1 MAKSSCSVF
10 KTHVFFHRT
19 LCTCEK
25 KIDGQRCIGYLLA
38 QLVQAHAQGCCLC
51 CQKLKIKMQYG
62 IPVVD
67 FNVWPWVEVK
77 TVLTYIDGGVT
88 YKHTTHCFISLL
100 CHTRNGRTYVSCT
113 WHTTTTRVF
122 HCICVRYSITNP
134 RSIIEFA
141 KWMIAHNWYQP
152 HDNCTKIVLLYRAA
166 ILRWPAHY
174 TYAFQVS
181 SRKFL
186 GWVCIRWRWA
196 VIISFALF
204 CCYSRLSILHV
215 FFCVLHPWFYLQC
228 TLERSVRCKDRD
240 LISFNLCFEW
250 GGDLKRFFIENIFEL
265 I

>member
-10 KTHVFFHRT
+10 KTHVFFSSYFMYVWEENRWPKVHR
-19 LCTCEK
+19 LCTCTASSSTRTRMLFMLPK
-25 KIDGQRCIGYLLA
+25 TQN
-38 QLVQAHAQGCCLC
+38 
-51 CQKLKIKMQYG
+51 KMQYG

-77 TVLTYIDGGVT
+77 TVRTYIDGGVT

-215 FFCVLHPWFYLQC
+215 FFACF
-228 TLERSVRCKDRD
+228 TLDFIYNALLSVVSGAK
-240 LISFNLCFEW
+240 
-250 GGDLKRFFIENIFEL
+250 IETWLVSIYALSEAG